1 MSRSLVHRPRTAE
14 LAPRVPVH
22 PNGRP
27 VAVYLSSLSSSSVPA
42 MKSGLNKI
50 AILVDHE
57 CVAETLPWHGLRFA
71 HTAAIVPRLKE
82 RYAPRTVNRM
92 ISSIRGVLKA
102 SWKLG
107 QMSTDDY
114 HRAIEMKIQKVD
126 GLAPAGRVV
135 PSEEISQILRAA
147 AAQPEPRCWRDQ
159 AMVVMLYAGGLR
171 RQEVAAISVD
181 DYSPKTGVVTVQ
193 KGKGG
198 KYREVPLA
206 EGYRSWILPWWGH
219 RDDVCNMTH
228 DDERALFPRW
238 TRSGRE
244 TNHRLTGAGVDHALN
259 AIRELARVEAFTPHD
274 LRRSYATELL
284 DAGADLLMVQA
295 LMGHADVKTTKIY
308 DRRGEAGKRKAAEKF
323 PVVLTYEDFKKGRRT

>member
-1 MSRSLVHRPRTAE
+1 MSRAIVHRPRTAE
-14 LAPRVPVH
+14 LAPRAQVH

-27 VAVYLSSLSSSSVPA
+27 VVVYLSSLSSSSVPA
-42 MKSGLNKI
+42 MKSGLNQI
-50 AILVDHE
+50 ALLVDHE
-57 CVAETLPWHGLRFA
+57 CVAETLPWHSLRFA
-71 HTAAIVPRLKE
+71 HTAALVPRLKE

-92 ISSIRGVLKA
+92 IASIRGVLKA

-114 HRAIEMKIQKVD
+114 HRAIEMKFQKVD

-135 PSEEISQILRAA
+135 PPKEISQILRAA
-147 AAQPEPRCWRDQ
+147 AAQPDPRGWCDQ
-159 AMVVMLYAGGLR
+159 AMVVMFYAGGLR
-171 RQEVAAISVD
+171 RQEVASISVD
-181 DYSPKTGVVTVQ
+181 DYDVDAGVIKVQ
-193 KGKGG
+193 KGKGA
-198 KYREVPLA
+198 KYREIPIA
-206 EGYRSWILPWWGH
+206 EGYRSWIAPWMMV
-219 RDDVCNMTH
+219 REDTCEMTH

-238 TRSGRE
+238 TAAGKQTNDRMSGKDVDKALDRI
-244 TNHRLTGAGVDHALN
+244 RVLSGVED
-259 AIRELARVEAFTPHD
+259 FSPHD

-308 DRRGEAGKRKAAEKF
+308 DRRGEVGKRKAAEKF

>member
-1 MSRSLVHRPRTAE
+1 
-14 LAPRVPVH
+14 
-22 PNGRP
+22 
-27 VAVYLSSLSSSSVPA
+27 

-71 HTAAIVPRLKE
+71 HTAALVPRLKE

-92 ISSIRGVLKA
+92 IASVRGVLKA

-114 HRAIEMKIQKVD
+114 HRAIEMKFQKVE
-126 GLAPAGRVV
+126 GLAPAGRVL
-135 PSEEISQILRAA
+135 PGKEIDQILRAA

-171 RQEVAAISVD
+171 RQEIAGVSVD
-181 DYSPKTGVVTVQ
+181 DYDVDRGIIVVQ
-193 KGKGG
+193 KGKGA
-198 KYREVPLA
+198 KYREVPIA
-206 EGYRSWILPWWGH
+206 EGYRSWIEPWVARREGT
-219 RDDVCNMTH
+219 CTMTH
-228 DDERALFPRW
+228 DPERALFVRW
-238 TRSGRE
+238 TRAGKE
-244 TNHRLTGAGVDHALN
+244 TNNRLTGAGVDHALN
-259 AIRELARVEAFTPHD
+259 AIRELAGVEDFSPHD